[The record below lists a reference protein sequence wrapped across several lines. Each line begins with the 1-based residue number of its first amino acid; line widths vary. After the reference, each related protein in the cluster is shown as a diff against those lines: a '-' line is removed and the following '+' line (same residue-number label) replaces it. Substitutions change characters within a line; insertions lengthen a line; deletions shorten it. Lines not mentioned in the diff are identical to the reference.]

1 MNKYISNSSLSLRT
15 APVARQAGFSLLEL
29 MTAMA
34 VFLVIGG
41 AGVQLFREHVP
52 LFTAQQ
58 SQTAVNISARN
69 AAAQIQM
76 DLVNAGTGFYQ
87 GANVPTLPVGVSILP
102 GTTFGTCS
110 PGTTQNYTSAC
121 FDTVSIISIDTSA
134 SPLNATANE
143 SVETSTTFT
152 GTVPTGSLFT
162 AAQIAAQYKK
172 GDEIIVVNGG
182 TSNPGSRIAVAVL
195 TANPTSSGSTVTFTH
210 SLTATYADAI
220 TGQSYKDDY
229 YNLFNTISNNS
240 ASTGPSG
247 TNLDANAN
255 GYTFQTTDWI
265 LKIQGVTYGVSL
277 ANPADPTLERSS
289 DNGAPQFVADQVIG
303 FRVGGYGV
311 PNGGG
316 TAQFYYDTTTYDLNS
331 ITAVRIS
338 LIGRTNPQ
346 TDSQAEYH
354 NSFDGGPYRVE
365 GVSIVVDPRNLS
377 M

>member
-1 MNKYISNSSLSLRT
+1 MNKHISNSPLSLRT
-15 APVARQAGFSLLEL
+15 TAAARQAGFSLLEL

-41 AGVQLFREHVP
+41 AGVSLFREHVP

-110 PGTTQNYTSAC
+110 PGTTQNYTAAC
-121 FDTVSIISIDTSA
+121 FDTVSIISIDTGA

-143 SVETSTTFT
+143 AVETSTTFT
-152 GTVPTGSLFT
+152 GTVPAGSSFT

-195 TANPTSSGSTVTFTH
+195 TANPTAAGSTVTFTH
-210 SLTATYADAI
+210 SPTATYTDTI
-220 TGQSYKDDY
+220 TGQAYTDDY
-229 YNLFNTISNNS
+229 YNLNATISNNG

-247 TNLDANAN
+247 SNLDANAN

-265 LKIQGVTYGVSL
+265 LKLQGITYGVSL
-277 ANPADPTLERSS
+277 ANAADPTLVRST
-289 DNGAPQFVADQVIG
+289 DNGGAQFVADQVIG
-303 FRVGGYGV
+303 FRVGGYGT

-316 TAQFYYDTTTYDLNS
+316 NSQFYYDTTTYDLNS

-346 TDSQAEYH
+346 TAKQDAYR
-354 NSFDGGPYRVE
+354 NTFDGGPYRVE